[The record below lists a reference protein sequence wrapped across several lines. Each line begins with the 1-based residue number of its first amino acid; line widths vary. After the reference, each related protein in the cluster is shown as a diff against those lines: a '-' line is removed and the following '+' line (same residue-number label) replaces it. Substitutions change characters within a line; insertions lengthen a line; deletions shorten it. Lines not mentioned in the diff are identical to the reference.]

1 MKKSIKISLGGLAFN
16 IEEDAYAILDEYIES
31 LIMHLGN
38 TPEAKD
44 IVSDIEGRASELF
57 IDLLNGMQ
65 TITIGMVNSV
75 IEILGRPEQIVNE
88 DDSNGQSDK
97 KSEEPQNSE
106 KRRLYRDGENGII
119 AGVASGLG
127 IYFNIDSIV
136 FRILFAVLLF
146 ANGLGAIIYI
156 VMWIAVPIAETTRQR
171 MEMRGENINF
181 SNLEKNVKE
190 EFNKVKQNMEK
201 RDVSGFFRKFFNAM
215 GQFLIA
221 MGRVF
226 GVIAKVIVVILAVIF
241 ISIGLIGLLA
251 TTVSIFFGSAIVSLF
266 PSFSGVTLAGLIGT
280 TFDLGSTLW
289 VVIPLF
295 FVLGIPLLALIFLG
309 LRMVFRFK
317 MRDTVVFVTTAT
329 TWIIAVTL
337 LAFVL
342 FFQARSFTIRETVR
356 DKTELIL
363 ESPQTSTIRLV
374 ANANI
379 LEGTDIPQKFF
390 NLDDYSI
397 ANNNGKPMI
406 MGKPSFFIGK
416 STSDNFE
423 LLILK
428 RSRGATSLLARRSA
442 NDVNILFELQ
452 DNSLMVDPFFT
463 LSQGDK
469 WRAQDVEVT
478 LLLPEGKRVYID
490 RSMEPILSANQ
501 TCCMSWPDELVG
513 RTWEMR
519 GDKLV
524 EIK

>member
-16 IEEDAYAILDEYIES
+16 IEEDAYAILEEYIES

-44 IVSDIEGRASELF
+44 IVADIEGRASELF
-57 IDLLNGMQ
+57 TDLLKGMQ
-65 TITIGMVNSV
+65 TITIDMVNSV

-88 DDSNGQSDK
+88 DESNGQRDK
-97 KSEEPQNSE
+97 KSEEPKSTE
-106 KRRLYRDGENGII
+106 RRRLYRDGENGII

-201 RDVSGFFRKFFNAM
+201 RNVSGFFQKLFNAM
-215 GQFLIA
+215 GQILIA
-221 MGRVF
+221 IGRVL
-226 GVIAKVIVVILAVIF
+226 GVIAKVIVVILAVVF
-241 ISIGLIGLLA
+241 ISLGLIGLLS
-251 TTVSIFFGSAIVSLF
+251 TTASIFFGSIIVSML
-266 PSFSGVTLAGLIGT
+266 PSFSGLTLPELIGT

-289 VVIPLF
+289 IGIPLF
-295 FVLGIPLLALIFLG
+295 FVLAIPLLALIFLG
-309 LRMVFRFK
+309 LRMVFRFRV
-317 MRDTVVFVTTAT
+317 RDTVVFVSAAT
-329 TWIIAVTL
+329 TWIVAVTI

-356 DKTELIL
+356 DKTELVL
-363 ESPQTSTIRLV
+363 QSPQTSTIRLV
-374 ANANI
+374 ANANL
-379 LEGTDIPQKFF
+379 LEGVDISQRFF
-390 NLDDYSI
+390 SLDDFSV
-397 ANNNGKPMI
+397 ANINGKSMI
-406 MGKPSFFIGK
+406 VGKPSFFIGK
-416 STSDNFE
+416 STSDSFE

-442 NDVNILFELQ
+442 NGVNLLFELQ
-452 DNSLMVDPFFT
+452 GNNLMVDPFFT
-463 LSQGDK
+463 LNQGEK

-490 RSMEPILSANQ
+490 RSMESILSTNQ
-501 TCCMSWPDELVG
+501 AYCMFWPDELVG
-513 RTWEMR
+513 RIWEMR

-524 EIK
+524 EIE